1 MEVNC
6 LIELAK
12 RELKPEVTKNN
23 FLSMKDFITLIKNVK
38 FFLKKSGK

>member
-23 FLSMKDFITLIKNVK
+23 FLSMKDFII
-38 FFLKKSGK
+38 FLKKKW